1 LNKKQRI
8 TLELVVKSGVT
19 KNFYL
24 AGGTALTI
32 KYGHRISEDFD
43 FFLYPDKKI
52 DFLKLLS
59 KIEGMAKDVSLEVEE
74 LTKDTLI
81 FYLDGIKFSFFE
93 YSYPLLRPAS
103 TMSIGN
109 NCIMIASDPDISAMK
124 AIAIIQRGEKKD
136 FYDLWFLMQKNKW
149 GINDICNFCKHKY
162 QRLFP
167 VRTFLKSIVYFEDA
181 ERSKIPDIEPYW
193 EEVKDL
199 FKREIKQLFEHYMK
213 DVTN

>member
-1 LNKKQRI
+1 M

-59 KIEGMAKDVSLEVEE
+59 KIGSTAKDVSLEVEE

-81 FYLDGIKFSFFE
+81 FYLDGIKFSFFV
-93 YSYPLLRPAS
+93 YAYPLLRPAS
-103 TMSIGN
+103 TMNIKN
-109 NCIMIASDPDISAMK
+109 NCIMIASDPDIGAMK

-136 FYDLWFLMQKNKW
+136 FYDLWLLMEKNKW
-149 GINDICNFCKHKY
+149 GINDICSFCEHKY

-167 VRTFLKSIVYFEDA
+167 VSTFLKSIVYFEDA
-181 ERSKIPDIEPYW
+181 ERNKIPDIEPYW
-193 EEVKDL
+193 EEVKDF
-199 FKREIKQLFEHYMK
+199 FKLQISKMTSASQ
-213 DVTN
+213 